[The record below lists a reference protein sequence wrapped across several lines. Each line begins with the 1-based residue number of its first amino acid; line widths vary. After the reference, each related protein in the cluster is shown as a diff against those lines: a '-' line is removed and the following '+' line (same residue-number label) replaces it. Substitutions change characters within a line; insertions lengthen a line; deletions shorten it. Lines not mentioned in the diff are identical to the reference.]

1 MWSQP
6 LGALTSSWV
15 KSIDKNPP
23 SPPFAKGGLGGFY
36 EVIMTDILFSSWG
49 GVTIDNRGKAEA
61 ERQAP
66 SNLSLPLE
74 FDKERK
80 IKAFIGWD
88 GIAVRDPEVNMV
100 DLTRAYLEAVQSESC
115 GKCTPCRVGTRIM
128 STILNRIAD
137 GQGKMED
144 LEELKYLAEA
154 IQKSSKCNL
163 GQTGPKPVLHAID
176 YFKSQFFEVIQL
188 KKKIPREE
196 YKVKVTAPCMSACP
210 SHLPIT
216 TYIELIKEGRFEES
230 LAAIREATCLPG
242 VLGRICVRPCEDN
255 CRRGNVDEC
264 VSIKWLKRFVADY
277 ELEKRREPSLKKE
290 GMRSEKVAVIGAGPA
305 GLSCAYYLGLKGY
318 PVTIFERLGEPGGMS
333 AVGIPDYR
341 LPRDVPRYEAEI
353 VEKLGVEIRYNT
365 QVGKDIT
372 LSQMFEQGYKA
383 VFIGVGAQTNTPM
396 GVEGEDKGYRGF
408 IPGVYYLLEINLGRD
423 PYPEGKRVVV
433 VGGGNVAIDCVRSSF
448 RIGKPD
454 VNLVY
459 RRTKKEMPADRVEI
473 HDAEEEGVKFHYL
486 CNPVRIIEKE
496 GKVVGMECIR
506 MELGEP
512 DESGRR
518 RPVPIKGSEFFIEA
532 DIAIPAI
539 GQAIDLSFLEEK
551 DGVKT
556 TKRSTIAVQEGTF
569 LTSRPGIFSA
579 GDCVTGPDVLVR
591 AAGHGKRAAEKIDLF
606 LRGVEVKESEEER
619 LEALVE
625 KIKVYNKDEKI
636 GITGGQ
642 KRAILEMLPSDT
654 RKWIFDEVEK
664 GFSISEAQKEAERCL
679 RCVRIGLFAV

>member
-1 MWSQP
+1 
-6 LGALTSSWV
+6 
-15 KSIDKNPP
+15 
-23 SPPFAKGGLGGFY
+23 
-36 EVIMTDILFSSWG
+36 MTDILFSSWG
-49 GVTIDNRGKAEA
+49 GMITDNRGKPDS
-61 ERQAP
+61 ERQP
-66 SNLSLPLE
+66 VPVLNLPLE

-80 IKAFIGWD
+80 VKAFIGWD
-88 GIAVRDPEVNMV
+88 GIVIRDPEVDMV
-100 DLTRAYLEAVQSESC
+100 DLIRAYLEAVQKESC

-128 STILNRIAD
+128 STILNRMAD
-137 GQGKMED
+137 GRGKNED
-144 LEELKYLAEA
+144 LNQLKYLGEM
-154 IQKSSKCNL
+154 ISKSSKCNL
-163 GQTGPKPVLHAID
+163 GQTGPKPVLDAID
-176 YFKSQFFEVIQL
+176 HFEDQFSGAIQL
-188 KKKIPREE
+188 QKKIPRQG
-196 YKVKVTAPCMSACP
+196 YKVKVTAPCESACP

-216 TYIELIKEGRFEES
+216 HYVELIKEGRFEES
-230 LAAIREATCLPG
+230 LALIREATCLPG
-242 VLGRICVRPCEDN
+242 ILGRICVRPCEDN

-264 VSIKWLKRFVADY
+264 ISIKWLKRFVADY
-277 ELEKRREPSLKKE
+277 EIEKRKAPLLKKE
-290 GMRSEKVAVIGAGPA
+290 GTRSEKVAVIGAGPA
-305 GLSCAYYLGLKGY
+305 GLSCAFYLALKGY
-318 PVTIFERLGEPGGMS
+318 PVTIFERLGEPGGM
-333 AVGIPDYR
+333 AAMGIPDYR
-341 LPRDVPRYEAEI
+341 LPRDTVGYEAEL
-353 VEKLGVEIRYNT
+353 VKRLGVEIRYNT

-372 LSQMFEQGYKA
+372 LSQMFEQGYQA
-383 VFIGVGAQTNTPM
+383 IFIGVGAQTNTPM
-396 GVEGEDKGYRGF
+396 GVDGEDKGYKGF

-448 RIGKPD
+448 RIGKAD

-459 RRTKKEMPADRVEI
+459 RRTKKEMPADHVEI

-556 TKRSTIAVQEGTF
+556 TKRSTIAIQEGTF

-606 LRGVEVKESEEER
+606 LRGMEVKESEEER
-619 LEALVE
+619 LEGLVE
-625 KIKVYNKDEKI
+625 KIKVYNKNEKI
-636 GITGGQ
+636 GISGGQ
-642 KRAILEMLPSDT
+642 KRATLNMLPPDS
-654 RKWIFDEVEK
+654 RKWIFDEVEE
-664 GFSISEAQKEAERCL
+664 GFSIPVAQKEAERCL

>member
-1 MWSQP
+1 
-6 LGALTSSWV
+6 
-15 KSIDKNPP
+15 
-23 SPPFAKGGLGGFY
+23 
-36 EVIMTDILFSSWG
+36 MTDILFSSWG
-49 GVTIDNRGKAEA
+49 GVVTDNRGKSDS
-61 ERQAP
+61 ERQP
-66 SNLSLPLE
+66 VTSINLPQE

-88 GIAVRDPEVNMV
+88 GIVIRDPEANII
-100 DLTRAYLEAVQSESC
+100 DLIRAYLEAVQNESC

-128 STILNRIAD
+128 ATIMNRIAD
-137 GQGKMED
+137 GQGKVEN
-144 LEELKYLAEA
+144 LEQLKYLGES

-176 YFKSQFFEVIQL
+176 HFRNQFTDTIQS
-188 KKKIPREE
+188 KKKVPRQD
-196 YKVKVTAPCMSACP
+196 YQVKVTAPCESACP

-216 TYIELIKEGRFEES
+216 RYIELIKEGRFLES
-230 LAAIREATCLPG
+230 LNTIREATCLPG
-242 VLGRICVRPCEDN
+242 ILGRVCVRPCEDN
-255 CRRGNVDEC
+255 CRRQNVDEPI
-264 VSIKWLKRFVADY
+264 SIKWLKRFVADY
-277 ELEKRREPSLKKE
+277 ELEKRKEPWTKKE
-290 GMRSEKVAVIGAGPA
+290 GERSEKVAVIGAGPA

-318 PVTIFERLGEPGGMS
+318 PVTIFERLGEPGGM
-333 AVGIPDYR
+333 AAMGIPDYR
-341 LPRDVPRYEAEI
+341 LPRDIVKYEAGI
-353 VEKLGVEIRYNT
+353 LKRLGVEIRYNT

-372 LSQMFEQGYKA
+372 ISQMFEQGYKA
-383 VFIGVGAQTNTPM
+383 IFIGVGAQTNTPM
-396 GVEGEDKGYRGF
+396 GVEGEDKGYKGF
-408 IPGVYYLLEINLGRD
+408 IPGVYYLLEINMGRD
-423 PYPEGKRVVV
+423 PYPEGKKVVV

-448 RIGKPD
+448 RIGKKD

-473 HDAEEEGVKFHYL
+473 HDAEEEGVQFHYL

-556 TKRSTIAVQEGTF
+556 TKRATLSVEEGTF
-569 LTSRPGIFSA
+569 KTSREGIFSA

-591 AAGHGKRAAEKIDLF
+591 AAGHGKRAAEKIDLY
-606 LRGVEVKESEEER
+606 LLGMTVKESEEER
-619 LEALVE
+619 KEALVE
-625 KIKVYNKDEKI
+625 KIKVYHKDEQI
-636 GITGGQ
+636 GISGGQ
-642 KRAILEMLPSDT
+642 KRAMLNMLPPDA
-654 RKWIFDEVEK
+654 RKWIFDEVEE
-664 GFSISEAQKEAERCL
+664 GFSIPDAQKEAERCL
-679 RCVRIGLFAV
+679 RCVRVGLFAV

>member
-1 MWSQP
+1 
-6 LGALTSSWV
+6 
-15 KSIDKNPP
+15 
-23 SPPFAKGGLGGFY
+23 
-36 EVIMTDILFSSWG
+36 MTDILFSSWG
-49 GVTIDNRGKAEA
+49 GVIIDNRGKPEG
-61 ERQAP
+61 ERKVIP
-66 SNLSLPLE
+66 NLNLPLE
-74 FDKERK
+74 FDKEQK
-80 IKAFIGWD
+80 IRAFIGWD
-88 GIAVRDPEVNMV
+88 GIAIRDPDVNIV
-100 DLTRAYLEAVQSESC
+100 DMIRAYLEAVQKESC

-128 STILNRIAD
+128 STVVNRIAD
-137 GQGKMED
+137 GQGGLED
-144 LEELKYLAEA
+144 LEKLKSLGEL
-154 IQKSSKCNL
+154 IMKSSKCNL

-176 YFKSQFFEVIQL
+176 HFEEQFSGVIQL
-188 KKKIPREE
+188 NKKIPRQE
-196 YKVKVTAPCMSACP
+196 YKVKVTAPCVSACP
-210 SHLPIT
+210 SHLPIYD
-216 TYIELIKEGRFEES
+216 YIELIKEGRFGES
-230 LAAIREATCLPG
+230 LGAIREATCLPG
-242 VLGRICVRPCEDN
+242 VLGRVCVRPCEDN
-255 CRRGNVDEC
+255 CRRANVDEC
-264 VSIKWLKRFVADY
+264 LSIKWLKRFVADY
-277 ELEKRREPSLKKE
+277 EIEKRREPPLKKE
-290 GMRSEKVAVIGAGPA
+290 RVSLEKVAVIGAGPA
-305 GLSCAYYLGLKGY
+305 GLSCAYYLALKGY
-318 PVTIFERLGEPGGMS
+318 QVTIFERLAEPGGMA

-341 LPRDVPRYEAEI
+341 LPRDILRREAEI
-353 VEKLGVEIRYNT
+353 IEHLGVEIRYNT

-383 VFIGVGAQTNTPM
+383 IFIGVGAQTNTPM
-396 GVEGEDKGYRGF
+396 GVEGEDKGYKGF

-459 RRTKKEMPADRVEI
+459 RRTRKEMPADRVEI

-496 GKVVGMECIR
+496 GKVVGVECIR

-518 RPVPIKGSEFFIEA
+518 RPIPIKGSEFFIET
-532 DIAIPAI
+532 DILIPAI

-556 TKRSTIAVQEGTF
+556 TKRFTIAVQEGTF

-606 LRGVEVKESEEER
+606 LRGTEVKESEEER
-619 LEALVE
+619 LEGLVE
-625 KIKVYNKDEKI
+625 KIKVYNKEEKI
-636 GITGGQ
+636 GISGGT
-642 KRAILEMLPSDT
+642 KRETLKMLPPET
-654 RKWIFDEVEK
+654 RKWLFDEVEE
-664 GFSISEAQKEAERCL
+664 GFSIPAAQKEAELCL

>member
-1 MWSQP
+1 
-6 LGALTSSWV
+6 
-15 KSIDKNPP
+15 
-23 SPPFAKGGLGGFY
+23 
-36 EVIMTDILFSSWG
+36 MTDILFSSWG
-49 GVTIDNRGKAEA
+49 GVVTDNRGKPDA
-61 ERQAP
+61 ERQAIP
-66 SNLSLPLE
+66 GLNLPLE

-88 GIAVRDPEVNMV
+88 GIAIRDLDANIVDMV
-100 DLTRAYLEAVQSESC
+100 RAYLEAVQGESC

-128 STILNRIAD
+128 ATIVNRIAD
-137 GQGKMED
+137 GQGKAED
-144 LEELKYLAEA
+144 LDQLKYLGEM
-154 IQKSSKCNL
+154 IKKSSKCNL
-163 GQTGPKPVLHAID
+163 GQTGPKPVLDAID
-176 YFKSQFFEVIQL
+176 HFKEQFSEVIQS

-196 YKVKVTAPCMSACP
+196 YKVKVTAPCISACP
-210 SHLPIT
+210 SHLPIFD
-216 TYIELIKEGRFEES
+216 YIELIKEGRFSES

-242 VLGRICVRPCEDN
+242 VLGRVCVRPCEDN
-255 CRRGNVDEC
+255 CRRGNVDEP

-277 ELEKRREPSLKKE
+277 ELEKRRDPSIQKE
-290 GMRSEKVAVIGAGPA
+290 GMRSEKVSVIGAGPA
-305 GLSCAYYLGLKGY
+305 GLSCAYYLALKGY
-318 PVTIFERLGEPGGMS
+318 PVTVFERLEEPGGMA

-341 LPRDVPRYEAEI
+341 LPRNILRREAEI
-353 VEKLGVEIRYNT
+353 VKSLGAEIRYNT

-396 GVEGEDKGYRGF
+396 GVEGEDKGYQGF

-423 PYPEGKRVVV
+423 PYPEGKKVVV

-448 RIGKPD
+448 RLGKSD

-459 RRTKKEMPADRVEI
+459 RRTKKEMPADSVEI

-486 CNPVRIIEKE
+486 CNPVRIIAKE
-496 GKVVGMECIR
+496 GKVVGVECIR

-518 RPVPIKGSEFFIEA
+518 RPIPIKGSEFFIET
-532 DIAIPAI
+532 DILIPAI

-556 TKRSTIAVQEGTF
+556 TKRSTISVQEGTF
-569 LTSRPGIFSA
+569 KTNREGIFSA

-591 AAGHGKRAAEKIDLF
+591 AAGHGKRAAEKIGLF
-606 LRGVEVKESEEER
+606 IRGMEVKESEEER
-619 LEALVE
+619 LETLVE
-625 KIKVYNKDEKI
+625 KLKVYNKGEKI
-636 GITGGQ
+636 GISSGQ
-642 KRAILEMLPSDT
+642 KRAMLKMLPPDS
-654 RKWIFDEVEK
+654 RKWVFDEVEE
-664 GFSISEAQKEAERCL
+664 GFSIPVAQKEAERCL

>member
-1 MWSQP
+1 
-6 LGALTSSWV
+6 
-15 KSIDKNPP
+15 
-23 SPPFAKGGLGGFY
+23 
-36 EVIMTDILFSSWG
+36 MTDILFSSWG
-49 GVTIDNRGKAEA
+49 GMITDNRGKPDS
-61 ERQAP
+61 ERQP
-66 SNLSLPLE
+66 VPVLNLPLE

-80 IKAFIGWD
+80 VKAFIGWD
-88 GIAVRDPEVNMV
+88 GIVIRDPEVDMV
-100 DLTRAYLEAVQSESC
+100 DLIRAYLEAVQKESC

-128 STILNRIAD
+128 STILNRMAD
-137 GQGKMED
+137 GRGKNED
-144 LEELKYLAEA
+144 LNQLKYLGEM
-154 IQKSSKCNL
+154 ISKSSKCNL
-163 GQTGPKPVLHAID
+163 GQTGPKPVLDAID
-176 YFKSQFFEVIQL
+176 HFEDQFSGAIQL
-188 KKKIPREE
+188 QKKIPRQG
-196 YKVKVTAPCMSACP
+196 YKVKVTAPCESACP

-216 TYIELIKEGRFEES
+216 HYVELIKEGRFEES
-230 LAAIREATCLPG
+230 LALIREATCLPG
-242 VLGRICVRPCEDN
+242 ILGRICVRPCEDN

-264 VSIKWLKRFVADY
+264 ISIKWLKRFVADY
-277 ELEKRREPSLKKE
+277 EIEKRKAPLLKKE
-290 GMRSEKVAVIGAGPA
+290 GTRSEKVAVIGAGPA
-305 GLSCAYYLGLKGY
+305 GLSCAYYLALKGY
-318 PVTIFERLGEPGGMS
+318 PVTIFERLGEPGGM
-333 AVGIPDYR
+333 AAMGIPDYR
-341 LPRDVPRYEAEI
+341 LPRDTVGYEAEI
-353 VEKLGVEIRYNT
+353 VKRLGVEIRYNT

-372 LSQMFEQGYKA
+372 LSQMFEQGYQA
-383 VFIGVGAQTNTPM
+383 IFIGVGAQTNTPM
-396 GVEGEDKGYRGF
+396 GVEGEDKGYKGF

-448 RIGKPD
+448 RIGKAD

-459 RRTKKEMPADRVEI
+459 RRTKKEMPADHVEI

-556 TKRSTIAVQEGTF
+556 TKRSTIAIQEGTF

-606 LRGVEVKESEEER
+606 LRGMEVKESEEER
-619 LEALVE
+619 LEGLVE
-625 KIKVYNKDEKI
+625 KIKVYNKNEKI
-636 GITGGQ
+636 GISGGQ
-642 KRAILEMLPSDT
+642 KRATLNMLPPDS
-654 RKWIFDEVEK
+654 RKWIFDEVEE
-664 GFSISEAQKEAERCL
+664 GFSIPVAQKEAERCL

>member
-1 MWSQP
+1 
-6 LGALTSSWV
+6 
-15 KSIDKNPP
+15 
-23 SPPFAKGGLGGFY
+23 
-36 EVIMTDILFSSWG
+36 MTDILFSSWG
-49 GVTIDNRGKAEA
+49 GTVTDNRGKPDSEK
-61 ERQAP
+61 QP
-66 SNLSLPLE
+66 VSVLNLPLE
-74 FDKERK
+74 FDKGRK
-80 IKAFIGWD
+80 IKAFVGWD
-88 GIAVRDPEVNMV
+88 GIAIRDPEVNVV
-100 DLTRAYLEAVQSESC
+100 DMIRAYIEAVQEESC

-128 STILNRIAD
+128 ATILNRIVE
-137 GQGKMED
+137 GQGKVED
-144 LEELKYLAEA
+144 LEQLKYLGEM
-154 IQKSSKCNL
+154 IRKSSKCNL
-163 GQTGPKPVLHAID
+163 GQTGPKPVLDAID
-176 YFKSQFFEVIQL
+176 HFEDQFSGPIQL
-188 KKKIPREE
+188 GKKIPRQA
-196 YKVKVTAPCMSACP
+196 YKVKVTAPCESACP

-216 TYIELIKEGRFEES
+216 RYVELIKEGRFEES
-230 LAAIREATCLPG
+230 LEAIRGATCLPG

-264 VSIKWLKRFVADY
+264 ISIKWLKRFVADY
-277 ELEKRREPSLKKE
+277 ELEKRKAPLLKKGE
-290 GMRSEKVAVIGAGPA
+290 TRSEKVAVIGAGPA
-305 GLSCAYYLGLKGY
+305 GLSCAYYLALKGY
-318 PVTIFERLGEPGGMS
+318 PVTIFERLSEPGGMA

-341 LPRDVPRYEAEI
+341 LPRNIVGYETEI
-353 VEKLGVEIRYNT
+353 VKRLGVEIRYNT
-365 QVGKDIT
+365 KVGKDIT

-396 GVEGEDKGYRGF
+396 GVGGEDKGYKGF

-496 GKVVGMECIR
+496 EKVVGVECIR

-518 RPVPIKGSEFFIEA
+518 RPVPIKGSEFFIET
-532 DIAIPAI
+532 DILIPAI

-556 TKRSTIAVQEGTF
+556 TKRSTISVEEGTF
-569 LTSRPGIFSA
+569 KTSREGIFSA

-606 LRGVEVKESEEER
+606 LRGIEVKESEEER

-625 KIKVYNKDEKI
+625 KIKVYNKNEKI
-636 GITGGQ
+636 GITAGQ
-642 KRAILEMLPSDT
+642 KRAMLEMLPPDT
-654 RKWIFDEVEK
+654 RKWVFDEVEE
-664 GFSISEAQKEAERCL
+664 GFSIPMAQKEAERCL
-679 RCVRIGLFAV
+679 RCVRVGLFAV

>member
-1 MWSQP
+1 
-6 LGALTSSWV
+6 
-15 KSIDKNPP
+15 
-23 SPPFAKGGLGGFY
+23 
-36 EVIMTDILFSSWG
+36 MTDILFSSWG
-49 GVTIDNRGKAEA
+49 GVVTDNRGKPEA
-61 ERQAP
+61 ERQPVSAP
-66 SNLSLPLE
+66 NLPLE

-80 IKAFIGWD
+80 VRAFIGWD
-88 GIAVRDPEVNMV
+88 GIVLRDTEINMV
-100 DLTRAYLEAVQSESC
+100 DLIRAYLEAVQDESC

-128 STILNRIAD
+128 ATIVNRIAD
-137 GQGKMED
+137 GQGKVED
-144 LEELKYLAEA
+144 LRRLKYLGET

-163 GQTGPKPVLHAID
+163 GQTGPKPVLDAID
-176 YFKSQFFEVIQL
+176 HFEDQFSGAIQL
-188 KKKIPREE
+188 HKRIPRQE
-196 YKVKVTAPCMSACP
+196 YKVKVTAPCESACP

-216 TYIELIKEGRFEES
+216 RYIELIKEGRFEES
-230 LAAIREATCLPG
+230 LAAIRGATCLAG
-242 VLGRICVRPCEDN
+242 ILGRVCVRPCEDN

-264 VSIKWLKRFVADY
+264 ISIKWLKRFVADY
-277 ELEKRREPSLKKE
+277 ELEKRKDPSIQKSE
-290 GMRSEKVAVIGAGPA
+290 IRSEKVAILGAGPA
-305 GLSCAYYLGLKGY
+305 GLSCAYYLALKGY
-318 PVTIFERLGEPGGMS
+318 PVTIFERLGEPGGM
-333 AVGIPDYR
+333 AALGIPDYR
-341 LPRDVPRYEAEI
+341 LPRDIVRYEAGI

-383 VFIGVGAQTNTPM
+383 VFVGVGAQTNTPM
-396 GVEGEDKGYRGF
+396 GVEGEDKGYKGF

-486 CNPVRIIEKE
+486 CNPVRIVEKG
-496 GKVVGMECIR
+496 GKVVGVECIR

-518 RPVPIKGSEFFIEA
+518 RPVPVKGSEFFIET
-532 DIAIPAI
+532 DILIPAI

-556 TKRSTIAVQEGTF
+556 TRRSTIAIQEGTF
-569 LTSRPGIFSA
+569 MTSRPGIFSA

-591 AAGHGKRAAEKIDLF
+591 AAGHGKRAADKIDLF
-606 LRGVEVKESEEER
+606 LRGQEVKESEGEL
-619 LEALVE
+619 LETLVE
-625 KIKVYNKDEKI
+625 RIKVYNKNEKV
-636 GITGGQ
+636 GIAGGQ
-642 KRAILEMLPSDT
+642 KKAVLNMLLPNS
-654 RKWIFDEVEK
+654 RKWIFDEVEE
-664 GFSISEAQKEAERCL
+664 GFSVPVAQKEAERCL